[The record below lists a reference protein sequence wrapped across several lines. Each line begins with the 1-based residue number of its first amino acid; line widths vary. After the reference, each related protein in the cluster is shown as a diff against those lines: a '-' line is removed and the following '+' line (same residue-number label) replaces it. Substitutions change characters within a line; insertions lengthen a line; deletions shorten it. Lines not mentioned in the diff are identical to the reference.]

1 MTWAWERQPRA
12 STVWD
17 QVLAEAGV
25 PPAPLRRVDSG
36 LDQPGAVDALLRS
49 AGLRP
54 ERIWHDRLHHEWDQS
69 SFWELASGSGSNR
82 IRLSQ
87 LGSAARAGVLA
98 RLTSTLSQL
107 GPGDFVWEGE
117 VICAVATKDSL
128 GTDHPGKEPLPGARP
143 IWNSLMAASGARRRS
158 FLQCG
163 IQRQATPAGW
173 PSITAGRISR
183 ESTDQP
189 LSRSLR
195 TSPENE
201 RPNRCSA
208 AQSWLGLNGGPRADG
223 PVM

>member
-1 MTWAWERQPRA
+1 
-12 STVWD
+12 VWD

-54 ERIWHDRLHHEWDQS
+54 ERIWHDRLHHEWDRS

-107 GPGDFVWEGE
+107 GAGDFVWEGE
-117 VICAVATKDSL
+117 VICAVATKHSF

-173 PSITAGRISR
+173 PSINRRFAFALGSR
-183 ESTDQP
+183 CVTD
-189 LSRSLR
+189 
-195 TSPENE
+195 EY
-201 RPNRCSA
+201 
-208 AQSWLGLNGGPRADG
+208 
-223 PVM
+223 

>member
-1 MTWAWERQPRA
+1 M
-12 STVWD
+12 
-17 QVLAEAGV
+17 

-54 ERIWHDRLHHEWDQS
+54 ERIWHDRLHHEWDRS

-117 VICAVATKDSL
+117 VICAVATKHSF

-173 PSITAGRISR
+173 PSITAVGGRLSRVLRAAGSYGSSVTTWLQGPQGRIFIHRRSR
-183 ESTDQP
+183 GECP
-189 LSRSLR
+189 A
-195 TSPENE
+195 
-201 RPNRCSA
+201 SA
-208 AQSWLGLNGGPRADG
+208 AYRALRQA
-223 PVM
+223 

>member
-1 MTWAWERQPRA
+1 
-12 STVWD
+12 VWD

-36 LDQPGAVDALLRS
+36 LDQPGAVNALLRS

-54 ERIWHDRLHHEWDQS
+54 ERIWHDRLHHEWDRS

-107 GPGDFVWEGE
+107 GAGDFVWEGA
-117 VICAVATKDSL
+117 VICAVATKHSL
-128 GTDHPGKEPLPGARP
+128 GTDHPGKEPLLGARP

-173 PSITAGRISR
+173 PSRTAG
-183 ESTDQP
+183 T
-189 LSRSLR
+189 RSYARARMVTLG
-195 TSPENE
+195 E
-201 RPNRCSA
+201 
-208 AQSWLGLNGGPRADG
+208 WLLGGF
-223 PVM
+223 PVQYKIQ